1 MTVSSSARSSA
12 ISGIAG
18 SASESFASLFAIP
31 GCAARCF
38 DTYHAN
44 LRTGVVLGNAYVDVG
59 TWYGITPF
67 VGAGVGVAFH
77 QFTDPQDV
85 SVQPAGGFGFA
96 DDKNQTNLAW
106 AVMAG
111 VGYTV
116 NPRLKL
122 ELGYRYL
129 NMGTIFKV
137 SSHDFRLGMRW
148 LFNDLPPPPPPP
160 LIRKY

>member
-1 MTVSSSARSSA
+1 
-12 ISGIAG
+12 
-18 SASESFASLFAIP
+18 
-31 GCAARCF
+31 
-38 DTYHAN
+38 
-44 LRTGVVLGNAYVDVG
+44 
-59 TWYGITPF
+59 
-67 VGAGVGVAFH
+67 
-77 QFTDPQDV
+77 
-85 SVQPAGGFGFA
+85 
-96 DDKNQTNLAW
+96 
-106 AVMAG
+106 MAG

-148 LFNDLPPPPPPP
+148 LFNDLPPPPPLP